1 MSRFRKS
8 DDPWVAE
15 LFSFVLQNPVG
26 QYENVTITDRTFP
39 MVKFNKQKDHYDVE
53 VKLSRVSRRRLHYT
67 FQGQVTKNEHL
78 NY

>member
-1 MSRFRKS
+1 MARFRNT

-26 QYENVTITDRTFP
+26 EYADVTITDRTFP
-39 MVKFNKQKDHYDVE
+39 SVKVNKTKDHYDVE
-53 VKLSRVSRRRLHYT
+53 VKLSRVTRRRLSYT
-67 FQGQVTKNEHL
+67 FQGVVTKNEHL